1 MKEDYLYSIHVCLLA
16 PVTAPAVTDSPDKS
30 TSGSSTSPTTGKTR
44 TVYAAGA
51 LAVIA
56 SGFFGLRKIY
66 RMCFPPKTEESMT
79 DKVRNSLTNK
89 YTLGV
94 LVAAA
99 VGGMH
104 YCYNRFWSSAS
115 SEATSSSNSE
125 PAGPSRGASRQK
137 SAAKKS
143 PGLGLLMV
151 LWVAAAVLLYFF
163 NCRNKE
169 AAVKPRDYLRDLEE
183 GNNARK
189 KTYNLIC
196 CHKTTRNS
204 SSS

>member
-30 TSGSSTSPTTGKTR
+30 TSGSSTSSTTGKTR

-56 SGFFGLRKIY
+56 GGFFGLRKIY
-66 RMCFPPKTEESMT
+66 RMLFPPKVEESMT

-104 YCYNRFWSSAS
+104 YCYNRFWPSVS
-115 SEATSSSNSE
+115 SEATTSSDSE
-125 PAGPSRGASRQK
+125 PAGPSREASRQK
-137 SAAKKS
+137 PAGKA

-151 LWVAAAVLLYFF
+151 LWVLGAALLYFF

-169 AAVKPRDYLRDLEE
+169 AAVKPRDYLGDLEE

-189 KTYNLIC
+189 KTV
-196 CHKTTRNS
+196 
-204 SSS
+204 